1 MSTLANK
8 VDFEVI
14 ISATDANPNGDP
26 LSGNR
31 PRINSKGPFS
41 FRSIFKRYKYRVG
54 YEHTICSLLLINL
67 NTHINKMETKISI
80 ANTI

>member
-26 LSGNR
+26 CCLPRKTQKVGNH
-31 PRINSKGPFS
+31 G
-41 FRSIFKRYKYRVG
+41 
-54 YEHTICSLLLINL
+54 
-67 NTHINKMETKISI
+67 ISR
-80 ANTI
+80 N